1 MLYLIIADPVWHAA
15 TGSAWSAS
23 AYGDARMDHTAEL
36 IIRLREALELADES
50 GEHRIA
56 AEIALPLA
64 SLEDRVFSP
73 PPSRDG

>member
-1 MLYLIIADPVWHAA
+1 
-15 TGSAWSAS
+15 
-23 AYGDARMDHTAEL
+23 MDHTAEL